1 MDITFAQIIEAINNA
16 NGDPN
21 AGYHHDFTT
30 ENLKWKTKSGT
41 QKGYTPISFELK
53 TRVEK
58 NNSVGYYTP
67 SDYDYIFNSF
77 RGMSISDFK
86 ALEEV
91 FRKSGYFK
99 KGIVLNDAGSILK
112 EGECWRDLKVSS
124 ETQNERTSN
133 IVQYNPPV
141 YKLNFEVIPGTIN
154 DLYNTLNGEEIET
167 RIESNDEKILE
178 FKKKVVSLL
187 KRSLHKRT
195 IDESLVFPKDF
206 DSIYRDNGQE
216 AAFAVMQELLAT
228 NFHVGVEPDLSGIFD
243 VNNNEDI
250 DQEILNK
257 ISDMGF
263 DVNSLQDLTNIKNDA
278 GNITQVTFTYNDE
291 PQAFFI
297 KEYNGQKELISA
309 NLNEIMDSLDLVVDG
324 INDAQRAEI
333 LNRLETIILKVG
345 SKDINEVIN
354 DLRTFFMANRH
365 ILNTNGQAAL
375 KSIIN
380 KFMTERGNNSVKTSC
395 KI

>member
-1 MDITFAQIIEAINNA
+1 M
-16 NGDPN
+16 
-21 AGYHHDFTT
+21 
-30 ENLKWKTKSGT
+30 
-41 QKGYTPISFELK
+41 
-53 TRVEK
+53 
-58 NNSVGYYTP
+58 
-67 SDYDYIFNSF
+67 
-77 RGMSISDFK
+77 
-86 ALEEV
+86 
-91 FRKSGYFK
+91 
-99 KGIVLNDAGSILK
+99 
-112 EGECWRDLKVSS
+112 KVSS

-133 IVQYNPPV
+133 IVQYNPPI

-154 DLYNTLNGEEIET
+154 DLYNALNSEEIET
-167 RIESNDEKILE
+167 RVESNDEKILE

-187 KRSLHKRT
+187 KHSLHKRN
-195 IDESLVFPKDF
+195 IDESLVFPEDF

-216 AAFAVMQELLAT
+216 AAFAAMQKLLAT
-228 NFHVGVEPDLSGIFD
+228 NFHIGVEPDLSGTFD
-243 VNNNEDI
+243 VNNNEDV

-263 DVNSLQDLTNIKNDA
+263 DVNSLQDLTNIKNDV
-278 GNITQVTFTYNDE
+278 GNITQVTFTYNSE

-309 NLNEIMDSLDLVVDG
+309 NLNEIMNSLDLVVDG
-324 INDAQRAEI
+324 INDAQRVEI

-354 DLRTFFMANRH
+354 DLRIFFMANRH
-365 ILNTNGQAAL
+365 ILNTNGQATL

-380 KFMTERGNNSVKTSC
+380 KFMAERGNNSVKTSC

>member
-1 MDITFAQIIEAINNA
+1 M
-16 NGDPN
+16 
-21 AGYHHDFTT
+21 
-30 ENLKWKTKSGT
+30 
-41 QKGYTPISFELK
+41 
-53 TRVEK
+53 
-58 NNSVGYYTP
+58 
-67 SDYDYIFNSF
+67 
-77 RGMSISDFK
+77 
-86 ALEEV
+86 
-91 FRKSGYFK
+91 
-99 KGIVLNDAGSILK
+99 
-112 EGECWRDLKVSS
+112 KVSS

-133 IVQYNPPV
+133 IVQYNPPI

-154 DLYNTLNGEEIET
+154 DLYNALNSEEIET
-167 RIESNDEKILE
+167 RVESNDEKILE

-187 KRSLHKRT
+187 KHSLHKRN
-195 IDESLVFPKDF
+195 IDESLVFPEDF

-216 AAFAVMQELLAT
+216 AAFAVMQKLLAT
-228 NFHVGVEPDLSGIFD
+228 NFHIGVEPDLSGTFD
-243 VNNNEDI
+243 VNNNEDV

-263 DVNSLQDLTNIKNDA
+263 DVNSLQDLTNIKNDV
-278 GNITQVTFTYNDE
+278 GNITQVTFTYNGE

-309 NLNEIMDSLDLVVDG
+309 NLNEIMNSLDLVVDG
-324 INDAQRAEI
+324 INDAQRVEI

-365 ILNTNGQAAL
+365 ILNTNGQATL

-380 KFMTERGNNSVKTSC
+380 KFMAERGNNSVKTSC